1 MVFSDNQ
8 FPLQPLDRFK
18 VKSAPFRQ
26 PVEIGSFSYDEKRNF
41 VMDDSQL
48 KYYFPPDLRK
58 PNNLSVNYDKYCT
71 RDTFVDEHIDALLDA
86 LVCIRDREEQG
97 PIQAQDQQE
106 NSHDNPKVE
115 QQKDGNPERP
125 STTKAD
131 FICYRGVITKIMCT
145 PYTKNEPWELGATLY
160 KGSIYIEEHV
170 SSEKRK
176 NALGSN
182 DRHKLLSYWGYR
194 FETICTISKPV
205 SELRRVKTQKTHQ
218 NVNALDSSTADS
230 ADRVAGGDEEI
241 DPEVEYQIDL
251 EDPELT
257 GRLDGTVNT
266 NFQYCTVARTKL
278 GQNSIIMGAEVDCT
292 SEPKD
297 PSHNPISNYIELK
310 TSRVITSARDEI
322 SFERHKLLKFW
333 AQSFLPGVPTII
345 VGFRDDDGNVV
356 VVETFKTMEIPRL
369 VRGKEGAWDTT
380 ICINFL
386 DGVFNFLRKIITTDD
401 PEVTY
406 TIRWAYPFQAIEVE
420 FAGKK
425 NAFLTERFLRHS
437 SRPNLP

>member
-1 MVFSDNQ
+1 FSDNQ

-86 LVCIRDREEQG
+86 L
-97 PIQAQDQQE
+97 
-106 NSHDNPKVE
+106 
-115 QQKDGNPERP
+115 QKDGNPERP

-205 SELRRVKTQKTHQ
+205 SELRR
-218 NVNALDSSTADS
+218 
-230 ADRVAGGDEEI
+230 
-241 DPEVEYQIDL
+241 
-251 EDPELT
+251 DPELT

-437 SRPNLP
+437 SRPNLS